1 MYHLAHIKLDILQSA
16 EVYEFVKR
24 DFDEISSVVKNEASA
39 VVSSTASVV
48 KETLQV
54 RCLIDNYCE
63 VFKQSFSVYN
73 FRFNVYMFL
82 YY

>member
-1 MYHLAHIKLDILQSA
+1 MLSLMLFQSA

-39 VVSSTASVV
+39 VVNSTASVV

-54 RCLIDNYCE
+54 RH
-63 VFKQSFSVYN
+63 S
-73 FRFNVYMFL
+73 NVN
-82 YY
+82 